1 MLGFVKVDRKERFL
15 FSDSLLR
22 VTLFFSEKC
31 GPCVAPRAISNCFGR
46 VFYFFLSLVNKYCL
60 THSFW
65 WFLGSKKKKKSIRE
79 CADYILWEMS
89 PFLPQ
94 QSPTDVQLFRGLQT
108 DQLNLINI
116 QVKITFLGLCY
127 NIHHWYWFSKM
138 FSRRQLEILNPQEHC
153 WKTFNLTSF
162 TCTPILFTDCM
173 KMSYYSVLKIDV
185 ESSNI
190 PWVKNIFF
198 YRPFLLITF
207 QF

>member
-22 VTLFFSEKC
+22 VTLYFSEKC
-31 GPCVAPRAISNCFGR
+31 GPCLAPRAISNCFGR
-46 VFYFFLSLVNKYCL
+46 VFYFFFVSCKQILSHTLCFGGF
-60 THSFW
+60 SAR
-65 WFLGSKKKKKSIRE
+65 KKKKSIRE

-127 NIHHWYWFSKM
+127 NIHH
-138 FSRRQLEILNPQEHC
+138 
-153 WKTFNLTSF
+153 
-162 TCTPILFTDCM
+162 
-173 KMSYYSVLKIDV
+173 
-185 ESSNI
+185 
-190 PWVKNIFF
+190 
-198 YRPFLLITF
+198 
-207 QF
+207 

>member
-1 MLGFVKVDRKERFL
+1 MDHALLQERYQTVSVVFSIFFVSCKQIL
-15 FSDSLLR
+15 SH
-22 VTLFFSEKC
+22 TLF
-31 GPCVAPRAISNCFGR
+31 
-46 VFYFFLSLVNKYCL
+46 LVVSRL
-60 THSFW
+60 E
-65 WFLGSKKKKKSIRE
+65 KKKKSIRG

-198 YRPFLLITF
+198 IALFSSLPFSFKMCLV
-207 QF
+207 

>member
-1 MLGFVKVDRKERFL
+1 MDHALLQERYQTVSVVFSIFFVSCKQIL
-15 FSDSLLR
+15 SH
-22 VTLFFSEKC
+22 TLF
-31 GPCVAPRAISNCFGR
+31 
-46 VFYFFLSLVNKYCL
+46 LVVSRL
-60 THSFW
+60 E
-65 WFLGSKKKKKSIRE
+65 KKKKKHTCVCSLHTLG
-79 CADYILWEMS
+79 DVS
-89 PFLPQ
+89 FSSTTST
-94 QSPTDVQLFRGLQT
+94 SPTDEQLCRGLQT

-127 NIHHWYWFSKM
+127 NIHHWCWFSKM

-198 YRPFLLITF
+198 IALFSSLPFSFKMCLV
-207 QF
+207 

>member
-1 MLGFVKVDRKERFL
+1 MDHALLQERFQTVSVV
-15 FSDSLLR
+15 FSIFFVSCKQILSH
-22 VTLFFSEKC
+22 TLF
-31 GPCVAPRAISNCFGR
+31 
-46 VFYFFLSLVNKYCL
+46 LVVSRL
-60 THSFW
+60 E
-65 WFLGSKKKKKSIRE
+65 KKKKSIRE

-198 YRPFLLITF
+198 IALFSSLPFSFKMCLV
-207 QF
+207 

>member
-1 MLGFVKVDRKERFL
+1 MWTMRCSKSDIKLFRSCFL
-15 FSDSLLR
+15 
-22 VTLFFSEKC
+22 
-31 GPCVAPRAISNCFGR
+31 
-46 VFYFFLSLVNKYCL
+46 FFLSLVNKYCL

-65 WFLGSKKKKKSIRE
+65 WFLGSKKKKKHTWVCWLHTLGDVSF
-79 CADYILWEMS
+79 S
-89 PFLPQ
+89 STTST
-94 QSPTDVQLFRGLQT
+94 SPTDVQLFRGLQT

-116 QVKITFLGLCY
+116 QVKITFLGLCLQHSPL
-127 NIHHWYWFSKM
+127 ILILKM

-198 YRPFLLITF
+198 IALFSSLPFSFKMCLV
-207 QF
+207 

>member
-46 VFYFFLSLVNKYCL
+46 VFYFFFFLSLVNKYYL

-65 WFLGSKKKKKSIRE
+65 WFLGSKKIKKHTWVCWLHTLGDVSF
-79 CADYILWEMS
+79 S
-89 PFLPQ
+89 STTST
-94 QSPTDVQLFRGLQT
+94 SPTDVQLFRGQQT

-127 NIHHWYWFSKM
+127 NIHHWYWFSK
-138 FSRRQLEILNPQEHC
+138 C
-153 WKTFNLTSF
+153 
-162 TCTPILFTDCM
+162 
-173 KMSYYSVLKIDV
+173 
-185 ESSNI
+185 
-190 PWVKNIFF
+190 
-198 YRPFLLITF
+198 FLDAN
-207 QF
+207 

>member
-65 WFLGSKKKKKSIRE
+65 WFLGSKKKKKAYVSVLTTYSGR
-79 CADYILWEMS
+79 CLL
-89 PFLPQ
+89 FFHNNLPQ
-94 QSPTDVQLFRGLQT
+94 TSNCLGDCKLSKDNLSRLVLQHSP
-108 DQLNLINI
+108 LILI
-116 QVKITFLGLCY
+116 L
-127 NIHHWYWFSKM
+127 KM
-138 FSRRQLEILNPQEHC
+138 FFRRQLEILNPQDHC

-162 TCTPILFTDCM
+162 TCTPILYTDCM

-190 PWVKNIFF
+190 P
-198 YRPFLLITF
+198 
-207 QF
+207 

>member
-1 MLGFVKVDRKERFL
+1 MWTMRCSKSDIKLFRSCFL
-15 FSDSLLR
+15 FFFVSCKQILSH
-22 VTLFFSEKC
+22 TLF
-31 GPCVAPRAISNCFGR
+31 
-46 VFYFFLSLVNKYCL
+46 LVVSWL
-60 THSFW
+60 E
-65 WFLGSKKKKKSIRE
+65 KKKKSIRE

-198 YRPFLLITF
+198 IALFSSLPFSFKMSLV
-207 QF
+207 

>member
-1 MLGFVKVDRKERFL
+1 MWTMRCSKSDIKLFRSCFL
-15 FSDSLLR
+15 
-22 VTLFFSEKC
+22 
-31 GPCVAPRAISNCFGR
+31 
-46 VFYFFLSLVNKYCL
+46 FFLSLVNKYCL

-65 WFLGSKKKKKSIRE
+65 WFLGSKKKKKKHTWVCWLHTLGDVSF
-79 CADYILWEMS
+79 S
-89 PFLPQ
+89 STTST
-94 QSPTDVQLFRGLQT
+94 SPTDEQLCRGLQT

-198 YRPFLLITF
+198 IALFSSLPFSFKMCLV
-207 QF
+207 

>member
-1 MLGFVKVDRKERFL
+1 MWTMRCSKSDIKLFRSCFL
-15 FSDSLLR
+15 
-22 VTLFFSEKC
+22 
-31 GPCVAPRAISNCFGR
+31 
-46 VFYFFLSLVNKYCL
+46 FFLSLVNKYCL
-60 THSFW
+60 THSV
-65 WFLGSKKKKKSIRE
+65 LAVSRLEKKKKKHTWVCWLHTLGDVSFSST
-79 CADYILWEMS
+79 AS
-89 PFLPQ
+89 T
-94 QSPTDVQLFRGLQT
+94 SPTDVQLFRGLQT

-116 QVKITFLGLCY
+116 QVKITFLGLCLQHSPL
-127 NIHHWYWFSKM
+127 ILILKM

-198 YRPFLLITF
+198 IALFSSLPFSFKMCLV
-207 QF
+207 

>member
-1 MLGFVKVDRKERFL
+1 MDHALLQERYQTVSVVFSIFFVSCKQIL
-15 FSDSLLR
+15 SH
-22 VTLFFSEKC
+22 TL
-31 GPCVAPRAISNCFGR
+31 CFGGFSAR
-46 VFYFFLSLVNKYCL
+46 
-60 THSFW
+60 
-65 WFLGSKKKKKSIRE
+65 KKKKKKHTWVCWLHTLGDVSF
-79 CADYILWEMS
+79 S
-89 PFLPQ
+89 STTST
-94 QSPTDVQLFRGLQT
+94 SPTDVQLFRGLQT

-116 QVKITFLGLCY
+116 QVKITFLGLCLQHSPL
-127 NIHHWYWFSKM
+127 ILILKM

-198 YRPFLLITF
+198 IALFSSLPFSFKMCLV
-207 QF
+207 